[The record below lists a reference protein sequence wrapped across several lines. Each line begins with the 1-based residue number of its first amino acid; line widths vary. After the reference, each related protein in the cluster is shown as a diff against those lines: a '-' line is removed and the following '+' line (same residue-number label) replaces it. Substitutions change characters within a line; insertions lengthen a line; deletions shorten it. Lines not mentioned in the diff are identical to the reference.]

1 MYFFGYFGINSEHW
15 DLGEEVFFDKRWC
28 LFASQLWS
36 WSLLN
41 GVTRSFL
48 VFTQGFFPSLSTSR
62 GHRGGGGKQC
72 QQVVKETSDLWK
84 SELKLTGRLMFPF
97 NFFSSLSLVFFALA
111 LFSPYKLAFSSPS
124 QIALFS
130 ISLWV

>member
-1 MYFFGYFGINSEHW
+1 MQNRTIEIRTKRVNNVFLGYFGINSEHW

-48 VFTQGFFPSLSTSR
+48 VFTQ
-62 GHRGGGGKQC
+62 
-72 QQVVKETSDLWK
+72 
-84 SELKLTGRLMFPF
+84 
-97 NFFSSLSLVFFALA
+97 VFFQVFLLLEDIEEEAG
-111 LFSPYKLAFSSPS
+111 SNVSR
-124 QIALFS
+124 
-130 ISLWV
+130 W